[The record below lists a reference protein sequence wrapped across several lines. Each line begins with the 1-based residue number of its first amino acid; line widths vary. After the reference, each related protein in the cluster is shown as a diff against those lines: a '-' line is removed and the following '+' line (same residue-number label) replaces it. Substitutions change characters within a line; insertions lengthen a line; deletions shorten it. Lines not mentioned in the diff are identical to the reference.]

1 MSLSQRVLGA
11 VDLAIEFATLGEY
24 GLEEIDSVTPVVAG
38 DRCRRERSGH
48 ARRMPSRAAVEAPAV
63 AGWGALAPARRRRC
77 DAPLATACHSA
88 GTSMA
93 SVVSVRRGVLEP

>member
-24 GLEEIDSVTPVVAG
+24 GLEQIELSALDAG
-38 DRCRRERSGH
+38 ADHCRRERSGR

-63 AGWGALAPARRRRC
+63 AREARTTTRRRGCETPLFTKSCLSEAHVARR
-77 DAPLATACHSA
+77 
-88 GTSMA
+88 
-93 SVVSVRRGVLEP
+93 